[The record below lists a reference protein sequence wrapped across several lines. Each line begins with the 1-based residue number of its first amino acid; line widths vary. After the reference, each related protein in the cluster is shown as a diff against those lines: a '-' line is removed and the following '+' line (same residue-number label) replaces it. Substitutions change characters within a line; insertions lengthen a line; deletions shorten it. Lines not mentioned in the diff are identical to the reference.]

1 VTPARL
7 ATTNVR
13 GVTDFTI
20 LAAPRISRAGFAQ
33 VLEANHSPA
42 APEAS
47 SCYDAYV
54 AAGVDPAVGLAM
66 FRKESTFG
74 KAGRAKT
81 NRSWGNI
88 RHGTKFPTDD
98 KGFRMYPSW
107 TAGAADTGRLL
118 AIYGRNEIK
127 KNVDTSTVQTF
138 PFVWAPSAD
147 GNAPDKYGDAL
158 AGWIGEWSAAFPAN
172 DEEEEEVEV
181 YQFAMER
188 WFIDGNPAR
197 LVTTVGTPLRPDGT
211 PDFKRRLALV
221 SGKGGTNLRLMLFD
235 RTRLTPVDWSN
246 AAALTEALKTFSLPA

>member
-1 VTPARL
+1 M
-7 ATTNVR
+7 
-13 GVTDFTI
+13 TDYAI
-20 LAAPRISRAGFAQ
+20 LAGPRISRAGFTQ
-33 VLEANHSPA
+33 VLEASDSPA
-42 APEAS
+42 APEAGK
-47 SCYDAYV
+47 CYDAFV
-54 AAGVDPAVGLAM
+54 AAEVDPAVGLAM

-74 KAGRAKT
+74 KFGRANA
-81 NRSWGNI
+81 NRSWGNN
-88 RHGTKFPTDD
+88 RGGTAFPTDD
-98 KGFRMYPSW
+98 KGFRVYPSW
-107 TAGAADTGRLL
+107 TAGAADAARLL
-118 AIYGRNEIK
+118 AIYGRNGIK
-127 KNVDTSTVQTF
+127 KNVQTSTVQTF

-158 AGWIGEWSAAFPAN
+158 TEWISEWSAAFPTQN
-172 DEEEEEVEV
+172 EQHEEQDEEVEV

-197 LVTTVGTPLRPDGT
+197 LITTVGTPLRPDGT